1 MYTLLMLLTILA
13 VLLLVFVL
21 VKYLRSIISFLNSIG
36 GAGDSYLAKLRLG
49 LRAIETETGHLPT
62 EVTKLN
68 ETLTNTAGGLKV
80 VDNHLVGAIDAV
92 VKQERYN
99 N

>member
-1 MYTLLMLLTILA
+1 MYTLLMVLTILA

-21 VKYLRSIISFLNSIG
+21 VKYLRSIIALLNSIG

-49 LRAIETETGHLPT
+49 LRAIETETGHLPV

-68 ETLTNTAGGLKV
+68 ETLTNTACLLYTSPSPR
-80 VDNHLVGAIDAV
+80 DLSTSRMPSSA
-92 VKQERYN
+92 
-99 N
+99 